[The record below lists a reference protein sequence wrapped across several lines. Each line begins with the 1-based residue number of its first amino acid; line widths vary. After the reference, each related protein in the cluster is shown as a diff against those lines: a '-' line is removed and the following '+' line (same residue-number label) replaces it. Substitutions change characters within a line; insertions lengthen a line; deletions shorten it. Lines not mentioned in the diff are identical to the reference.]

1 MKIFSFSRKTTFHFI
16 CSWLLNVFRGFVIT
30 LLLASNTSL
39 ADEFSDALEI
49 REGMISPWYIYT
61 PPGDRDKHCN
71 IHAQIGVDGG
81 ASTIRVRA
89 VTNAVGHYI
98 PEFKVDLVTEANGKI
113 VIAPEMV
120 ARDTQHLIDNSLNQ
134 LAVEGNLSADSICYS
149 AVLGMSGSEDLVSI
163 QTFLEGLEQDHRLQK
178 AVVVSDAET
187 VWHDVF
193 EQQGIVIIIGTGH
206 VIRGRAAGQPDKQ
219 ISGFSAPS
227 SDKPSA
233 ARLTHDYDDCMD
245 EITFFSSNKIELF
258 NKKPVHIGQKE
269 FKHFPRTIPFFYAQQ
284 VLSGKSDV
292 EQRAF
297 FSMVQVQNN
306 KEYAARAKIL
316 NDYRTN
322 PDVSPDFCVEYAW
335 NKAKYDFLRRFDDIA
350 EAGMGNVPF
359 VIQGS
364 MAEPLWDDLSPAE
377 KAPLEDLKIKKKPDA
392 LGGALKIAKKLHC
405 LSRETAHQEC
415 P

>member
-1 MKIFSFSRKTTFHFI
+1 MKIFSLPRKAIIHFI
-16 CSWLLNVFRGFVIT
+16 RSWLFNVFWGFAIT
-30 LLLASNTSL
+30 LSLSSSTSF
-39 ADEFSDALEI
+39 ADEFSDALEV
-49 REGMISPWYIYT
+49 RKGMISPWYIYT
-61 PPGDRDKHCN
+61 PPGNNDKHCN
-71 IHAQIGVDGG
+71 IHVRIGVDGG

-89 VTNAVGHYI
+89 ESTSLGHYI
-98 PEFKVDLVTEANGKI
+98 PTLKVDLVAEANGKI
-113 VIAPEMV
+113 VIAPEIV
-120 ARDTQHLIDNSLNQ
+120 ARDTQHLIDDSLNQ
-134 LAVEGNLSADSICYS
+134 LAVKGTLPTDSICYS

-163 QTFLEGLEQDHRLQK
+163 RTFLEELAKDRRLQK

-193 EQQGIVIIIGTGH
+193 KKQGIVIIIGTGH
-206 VIRGRAAGQPDKQ
+206 VIRGRAAEQPDKQ

-233 ARLTHDYDDCMD
+233 ARFTHDYDDCMD
-245 EITFFSSNKIELF
+245 EITLFSSNKIKLF
-258 NKKPVHIGQKE
+258 HKKSIYIGQKE
-269 FKHFPRTIPFFYAQQ
+269 FQLFPRAIPFFFAQQ
-284 VLSGKSDV
+284 MQSGKSDV

-306 KEYAARAKIL
+306 KKYAARAKEM

-322 PDVSPDFCVEYAW
+322 PESSPDFCVEYAW

-364 MAEPLWDDLSPAE
+364 MAEPLWDDLSPDE
-377 KAPLEDLKIKKKPDA
+377 KSSLEPLKIKKKPDA
-392 LGGALKIAKKLHC
+392 LGGALKIAKQLF
-405 LSRETAHQEC
+405 
-415 P
+415 